1 MPKEALLTLAIL
13 FFSFLINNS
22 YGFLGGDLPQQTI
35 FSSDSINFGQKSDI
49 IQLPTIHDQQSLK
62 KRYIIL
68 GTGSLQDNDYDNNLY
83 TVNSKNGF
91 FSVGVL
97 QENEADSLKEKGYY
111 VLEDFLLDFHSQQ
124 NKQEKIDEGSRIG
137 EIVGSEYVH
146 QNYNYTGKGIK
157 IAVVDTGVDFSNP
170 DISHSLAR
178 DENNYPIMLDAD
190 GQGII
195 LTNATFIANIDKY
208 GILRNY
214 TKHLPEN
221 VTSSVYIKR
230 EGVFLDISKNGKGT
244 SIPVY
249 NSFFPIVG
257 NSPVFNGTLSDDWK
271 IGRDNREYI
280 TSLSGIYHLGVMY
293 QGFLQDSTIRVQVV
307 PVLVVDSKSPG
318 MYDTIIPDMSSS
330 WEDFTRFDLK
340 PGQKPKYDFDFSD
353 ETQIRLG
360 EGKEFLVYDFNKDG
374 KFDYSAGTVGARV
387 VDVYGVIEKKKST
400 IDKTINAING
410 TLLPALDPDGRFFGV
425 MSDFIGHG
433 TASAT
438 SKKTTVW

>member
-1 MPKEALLTLAIL
+1 MKPLLIL
-13 FFSFLINNS
+13 VILSSIFLVNDS
-22 YGFLGGDLPQQTI
+22 YGFLGGDLPQHSF
-35 FSSDSINFGQKSDI
+35 FSPENITFDHESDI
-49 IQLPTIHDQQSLK
+49 VQIPKIDDQNSIK

-68 GTGSLQDNDYDNNLY
+68 GVGSLQDNYYGNNHLY
-83 TVNSKNGF
+83 TINSKNGF

-97 QENEADSLKEKGYY
+97 QENEVASLKEKGYY

-124 NKQEKIDEGSRIG
+124 NKQEKITEGSRIG

-146 QNYNYTGKGIK
+146 KNYNYTGKGIK
-157 IAVVDTGVDFSNP
+157 IAIVDTGVDFSNP
-170 DISHSLAR
+170 DVSHSLAR

-190 GQGII
+190 GQGIV

-257 NSPVFNGTLSDDWK
+257 NSPVFNGTLSDDCK
-271 IGRDNREYI
+271 IGRNNREYI
-280 TSLSGIYHLGVMY
+280 TSQSGLYHLGVMY
-293 QGFLQDSTIRVQVV
+293 QGFLQDSTVRVQVV

-318 MYDTIIPDMSSS
+318 VYDTIIPDMSSS

-353 ETQIRLG
+353 EAPIKLG
-360 EGKEFLVYDFNKDG
+360 DGKEFLIYDFNKDG